1 MGSPYRV
8 EYKSL
13 QLVLDSTMSL
23 ILRCTRPTEGS
34 SMACI
39 DVPDLLIFLLSA
51 RLRTMLKDPKQLT
64 SPVEIRREKRV
75 VLELSL
81 HSDFRPIGDWGWGGI
96 QLPQTGS
103 VKSGQHRVLGNLL
116 RLSTQV
122 LGCSSGAPNVQPC
135 PNCWGRERQAI
146 DSNVCPS
153 NPQPYMIDFK
163 AENPITA
170 LSAHLEGS
178 CLKADVTFHF
188 TCYSRHHGGAY
199 RQATLPASC
208 FYLLLT
214 QSID

>member
-8 EYKSL
+8 ECKSH
-13 QLVLDSTMSL
+13 MSL
-23 ILRCTRPTEGS
+23 ILRCTRSTEGS

-39 DVPDLLIFLLSA
+39 DVPDLLISLLSA
-51 RLRTMLKDPKQLT
+51 RLQTMLKDPKVQQLT
-64 SPVEIRREKRV
+64 SPVTIRREKKV

-96 QLPQTGS
+96 QLPKTGS
-103 VKSGQHRVLGNLL
+103 VKSGQQRVLGNLL
-116 RLSTQV
+116 RLSIQV
-122 LGCSSGAPNVQPC
+122 FGCSSGAPNVQPC
-135 PNCWGRERQAI
+135 SNCWGREQQAI

-153 NPQPYMIDFK
+153 NLQPYMIDFK

-170 LSAHLEGS
+170 LSAHLEER

-188 TCYSRHHGGAY
+188 TCYHGGAY

-214 QSID
+214 RSID

>member
-8 EYKSL
+8 ECKRL
-13 QLVLDSTMSL
+13 HLVLDSTMSL

-39 DVPDLLIFLLSA
+39 DVPDLLIFLLSV
-51 RLRTMLKDPKQLT
+51 RLQTMLKDPKAQQLT
-64 SPVEIRREKRV
+64 SPVTTVPIRREKKV
-75 VLELSL
+75 VLEMSL
-81 HSDFRPIGDWGWGGI
+81 HSDFRPIGDWGWWGI

-103 VKSGQHRVLGNLL
+103 VKSGQQRVLGNLL
-116 RLSTQV
+116 RLSIQV
-122 LGCSSGAPNVQPC
+122 LGCSSGASNVQPC
-135 PNCWGRERQAI
+135 PNCWGRERQGI

-170 LSAHLEGS
+170 LSAYLEGS

-188 TCYSRHHGGAY
+188 TCYSKHHGGAY
-199 RQATLPASC
+199 R
-208 FYLLLT
+208 
-214 QSID
+214 